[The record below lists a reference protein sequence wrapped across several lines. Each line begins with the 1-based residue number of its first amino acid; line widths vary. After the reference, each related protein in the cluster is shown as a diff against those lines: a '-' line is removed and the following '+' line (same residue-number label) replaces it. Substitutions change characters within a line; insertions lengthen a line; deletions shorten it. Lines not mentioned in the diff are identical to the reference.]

1 MVMIPLCFFF
11 YCFFLLFFFLFFFI
25 VARMPALLRFLSL
38 DFSSSTSLY

>member
-11 YCFFLLFFFLFFFI
+11 LLFFFLFFLFFFI